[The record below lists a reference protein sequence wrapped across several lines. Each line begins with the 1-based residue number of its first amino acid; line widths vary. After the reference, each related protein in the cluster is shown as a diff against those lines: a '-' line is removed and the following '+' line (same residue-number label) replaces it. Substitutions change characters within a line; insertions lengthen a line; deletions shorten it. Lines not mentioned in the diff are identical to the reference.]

1 LGFAINCAMIE
12 DGVYRRYSTHAEISS
27 LLVIIFGMGLTGG
40 GGGFSLLPSFPSAG
54 YCLHGPELLN
64 RSKLWCKSALKFKYN

>member
-12 DGVYRRYSTHAEISS
+12 DGVYRRYSTYAEISS

-40 GGGFSLLPSFPSAG
+40 GGGGGGGGGSPCCLVFPQLGTA
-54 YCLHGPELLN
+54 CMALN
-64 RSKLWCKSALKFKYN
+64 RSKLWCKSGT